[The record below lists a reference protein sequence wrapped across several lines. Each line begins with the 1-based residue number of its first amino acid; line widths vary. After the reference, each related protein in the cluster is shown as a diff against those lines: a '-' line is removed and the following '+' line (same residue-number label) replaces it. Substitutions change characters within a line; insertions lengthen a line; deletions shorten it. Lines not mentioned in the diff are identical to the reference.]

1 MGFFIGKVKPF
12 ASEKI
17 SICLINFGIPISVM
31 GLLLKAGINI
41 DLISSALLAFLTI
54 VFLIIGFFLGKV
66 QPLASEKIAMNLI
79 KFGIPISVMG
89 LLLKAGINF
98 DLINSAVLAFITII
112 FFMILIN
119 YNPALKNIFPNYSL
133 QLAGLIGNT
142 SFLGIPIAIALLP
155 TETINI
161 TIGFDLGTTL
171 FSWIFGPYLLQK
183 TSTNY
188 AFLNFKKL
196 VISILCS
203 PASRG
208 IIGVLIIYLFGLE
221 RIMED
226 FLRIPTKFVIYLAII
241 VVGSRLGIITNS
253 KKVFVQFEE
262 NIKYSMFLK
271 LIVVPIFIFMVC
283 RILNFSEIDRTALVL
298 QAGTPSAISTILMA
312 EAYKKQRELAAK
324 ALFKTTIAS
333 IATVPL
339 LFILIN

>member
-1 MGFFIGKVKPF
+1 
-12 ASEKI
+12 
-17 SICLINFGIPISVM
+17 
-31 GLLLKAGINI
+31 
-41 DLISSALLAFLTI
+41 
-54 VFLIIGFFLGKV
+54 
-66 QPLASEKIAMNLI
+66 MNLI

-98 DLINSAVLAFITII
+98 DLINSAILAFITII